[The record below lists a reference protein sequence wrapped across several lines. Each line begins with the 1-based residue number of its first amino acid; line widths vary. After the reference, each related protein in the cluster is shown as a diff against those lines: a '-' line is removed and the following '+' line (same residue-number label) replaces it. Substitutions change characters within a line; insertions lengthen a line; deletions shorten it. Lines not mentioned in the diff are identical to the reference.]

1 MFIHGYSYVIH
12 DYFDNCCRIVLI
24 NPAAEPGE
32 LNKVWTVFWYCVRHS
47 RMARIRLTNTA
58 SVSPVISQ
66 VSLAPANNNASCLP
80 PRVRD
85 GNQPF
90 HETCFRILNIQC
102 VYIHNAAMGPHID
115 RVEA

>member
-12 DYFDNCCRIVLI
+12 DYLDNCCRIVLI

-66 VSLAPANNNASCLP
+66 ASLAPANNNASCLP
-80 PRVRD
+80 PRVWD

-90 HETCFRILNIQC
+90 HETCFSLEDPEC
-102 VYIHNAAMGPHID
+102 VYIYT
-115 RVEA
+115 